1 MRSART
7 TYAKRGKTMN
17 SEVTTQISGKDVL
30 KAPETAVL
38 VFILTLTFKTCNL
51 PSVIFSASGESGI
64 WAILIHTLLDG
75 LLLGVSL
82 FVASKGGIQSKSIP
96 TPIRKIGAFL
106 LLFFFLFKFGAFI
119 YESTDS
125 ASKVLFENSLIFPI
139 FAMVLIASAFI
150 GSKGFSGIGRVAL
163 IFAWISIFIL
173 IFNLFFVG
181 FDGFAYNLYPVLKFE
196 NVPKGILKE
205 AVWFGEPLILMTADL
220 SPKFTKKQT
229 GHVII
234 SFALAV
240 VILEAFYLLMIYTY
254 GEMSNSIT
262 NAFAR
267 VLTMNKYSNELGAVD
282 WPIITVWLISAIIH
296 TSCLFASCKQCFI
309 EVVEKNGKNTFLQEL
324 IFFVLAL
331 GLPIIFYFTLFDNVT
346 YTSIL
351 GSTAVGITCLI
362 FSYVIPLIIAISAFV
377 KKKNQK
383 KDEKE
388 NEKEQSANS

>member
-1 MRSART
+1 
-7 TYAKRGKTMN
+7 MN
-17 SEVTTQISGKDVL
+17 NDVTTRISGKDVL

-51 PSVIFSASGESGI
+51 PSVIFSASGESAI
-64 WAILIHTLLDG
+64 WSILIHTLLDG

-82 FVASKGGIQSKSIP
+82 YVASKGGMQSKSIP
-96 TPIRKIGAFL
+96 TPVRKVGAFL
-106 LLFFFLFKFGAFI
+106 LFFFFLFKFGAFI

-139 FAMVLIASAFI
+139 FAIVLIASAYI

-163 IFAWISIFIL
+163 VFAWISVFIF

-181 FDGFAYNLYPVLKFE
+181 FDGFAYNLYPVLRFE

-220 SPKFTKKQT
+220 SPKFTKKET
-229 GHVII
+229 GRVILA
-234 SFALAV
+234 FVLAV
-240 VILEAFYLLMIYTY
+240 IVLEAFYLLIIYTY
-254 GEMSNSIT
+254 GELSNSIT

-267 VLTMNKYSNELGAVD
+267 VLTMNKYANELGAVD
-282 WPIITVWLISAIIH
+282 WPIIIIWLISAIIH

-309 EVVEKNGKNTFLQEL
+309 EVVTKNSQNEFWQKVVFYAL
-324 IFFVLAL
+324 IL

-346 YTSIL
+346 YTQVI
-351 GSTAVGITCLI
+351 GSTAVGIICLI
-362 FSYVIPLIIAISAFV
+362 FSYVIPLIIAISSFI
-377 KKKNQK
+377 KKKNRQK
-383 KDEKE
+383 EIDEDEKE
-388 NEKEQSANS
+388 QNANS

>member
-1 MRSART
+1 
-7 TYAKRGKTMN
+7 MN
-17 SEVTTQISGKDVL
+17 NDVTTRISGKDVL

-51 PSVIFSASGESGI
+51 PSVIFSASGESAI
-64 WAILIHTLLDG
+64 WSILIHTLLDG

-82 FVASKGGIQSKSIP
+82 YVASKGGIQSKSIP
-96 TPIRKIGAFL
+96 TPVRKVGAFL
-106 LLFFFLFKFGAFI
+106 LFFFFLFKFGAFI

-139 FAMVLIASAFI
+139 FAIVLIASAYI

-163 IFAWISIFIL
+163 VFAWISVFIF

-181 FDGFAYNLYPVLKFE
+181 FDGFAYNLYPVLRFE

-220 SPKFTKKQT
+220 SPKFTKKET
-229 GHVII
+229 GRVILA
-234 SFALAV
+234 FVLAV
-240 VILEAFYLLMIYTY
+240 IVLEAFYLLIIYTY
-254 GEMSNSIT
+254 GELSNSIT

-267 VLTMNKYSNELGAVD
+267 VLTMNKYANELGAVD
-282 WPIITVWLISAIIH
+282 WPIIIIWLISAIIH

-309 EVVEKNGKNTFLQEL
+309 EVVTKNSQNEFWQKVVFYAL
-324 IFFVLAL
+324 IL

-346 YTSIL
+346 YTQVI
-351 GSTAVGITCLI
+351 GSTAVGIICLI
-362 FSYVIPLIIAISAFV
+362 FSYVIPLIIAISSFI
-377 KKKNQK
+377 KKKNRQK
-383 KDEKE
+383 EIDEDEKE
-388 NEKEQSANS
+388 QNANS